1 MLCFLVVGKF
11 IFAEF
16 VIGFDGGMFETNDV
30 VFLVFN
36 FGKFVFGRGFE
47 FTIKGV
53 DYFFKTDNRL
63 CVVSGI
69 GFSRKRRTFIFAGG
83 SGIHMFE
90 EANLSDCVGRGGSEF

>member
-1 MLCFLVVGKF
+1 MLCFLVVGEF

-16 VIGFDGGMFETNDV
+16 VIGFDSGMFETNDV

-53 DYFFKTDNRL
+53 DYFLKTDNRL

-69 GFSRKRRTFIFAGG
+69 GFRRNRRTFIFAGG
-83 SGIHMFE
+83 GGIHVF
-90 EANLSDCVGRGGSEF
+90 

>member
-1 MLCFLVVGKF
+1 MFCFLVGCEFVF
-11 IFAEF
+11 TEF
-16 VIGFDGGMFETNDV
+16 VIGFDCGMFEANDI

-69 GFSRKRRTFIFAGG
+69 GFRRKRRTFIFARG

-90 EANLSDCVGRGGSEF
+90 EANLSDCVSRGGFQF

>member
-1 MLCFLVVGKF
+1 MFGRVTNMLSGRGGGGCLLGFLVVGEF

-16 VIGFDGGMFETNDV
+16 VIGFDSGVFETDDV

-69 GFSRKRRTFIFAGG
+69 GFSRKR
-83 SGIHMFE
+83 
-90 EANLSDCVGRGGSEF
+90 